1 MPQIPLP
8 KPEPKPLDVPRTL
21 ERALQLHHQGR
32 FAEAEGLYAAIL
44 AARPD
49 HFDALQMLG
58 LIKLRHGEPAAALR
72 LMASAM
78 QARPNSPQ
86 VLLNHGLVLNALQRH
101 EEALASFD
109 RALKYKRKYAE
120 ALNNRGSVLTTLGR
134 PEDALDSFRQALAA
148 KPDYA
153 EAHYNLGNALRRLDR
168 HADALASFD
177 RAIALRPNYAKAH
190 CNRGTVFDRLE
201 RNAEALECYDRA
213 IALQPDFSEA
223 LLNRANALRRL
234 ARHDEA
240 LQSLD
245 RLVALQ
251 PGYAEAH
258 YSRGVLLGD
267 FNRCAEAAACYD
279 RAVELK
285 PDYSEARWA
294 SCIAVL
300 PILYESEA
308 EIEAQRAEY
317 ARRLHAHATAIEQG
331 RAPGDNSKGIGR
343 AQPFFLAY
351 QGRNDRDLQHR
362 YGTLACR
369 LLAERH
375 GPADMAPRP
384 QPGEPIRVGIVSGF
398 FFQHSVWKVAIRGW
412 VTQLDR
418 ERFQLFGYYTGSA
431 QDAETAIARDRCHR
445 FIQGPRSVASW
456 REAILTDRPHVLL
469 YPEIGMNQETAEL
482 AAQRLAPVQCSSLG
496 HPQTSGFPTIDHFLT
511 GALIEPPGADRHYC
525 ERLVRLPNIA
535 FHYEPLDLPPTTV
548 TRAELGLRTTA
559 TAYWCPQ
566 SLFKYLPQ
574 HDDVFPR
581 IAREVE
587 DCQFAFI
594 RHSSRAVMQV
604 LQRRLDRA
612 FTAHG
617 LKAGDH
623 CVFLAPMEVAKF
635 AAASAQCDAMLDSL
649 EWSGGNTT
657 LEALARDLPV
667 VTFEGAL
674 MRGRVSAGI
683 LRMMDMPETI
693 AATVDDYVA
702 LAVRMAKDSRWRS
715 EIRERVARDRGRL
728 YRDPACIAALETFLA
743 RAVAVSGAP
752 TA

>member
-1 MPQIPLP
+1 MPQMPLP
-8 KPEPKPLDVPRTL
+8 KPQPLDVPRTL

-32 FAEAEGLYAAIL
+32 FAEADGLYTAIL
-44 AARPD
+44 AVRPD

-58 LIKLRHGEPAAALR
+58 LIKLRRGEPAAALK

-78 QARPNSPQ
+78 QRRPNSPQ
-86 VLLNHGLVLNALQRH
+86 VLLNHGLVLNALERH

-120 ALNNRGSVLTTLGR
+120 ALNNHGSVLTTLGR
-134 PEDALDSFRQALAA
+134 PDDALDSFRQALAA

-168 HADALASFD
+168 HVDALASFD

-190 CNRGTVFDRLE
+190 CNRGSVFDRLE
-201 RNAEALECYDRA
+201 RYAEALECYDRA
-213 IALQPDFSEA
+213 ISLQPDFPEA
-223 LLNRANALRRL
+223 LINRANALRQL

-240 LQSLD
+240 LQGLD
-245 RLVALQ
+245 RLLAFK

-258 YSRGVLLGD
+258 YSRGILLAD
-267 FNRCAEAAACYD
+267 LNRCAEAAASYD

-294 SCIAVL
+294 SCMAVL
-300 PILYESEA
+300 PILYEREA
-308 EIEAQRAEY
+308 EIEIQRTEY
-317 ARRLHAHATAIEQG
+317 ARRLHAHAAAIEEG
-331 RAPGDNSKGIGR
+331 RAPGDNSKGIGKT
-343 AQPFFLAY
+343 QPFFLAY
-351 QGRNDRDLQHR
+351 QGRNDRDLQRR
-362 YGTLACR
+362 YGTLASR
-369 LLAERH
+369 LLAERY
-375 GPADMAPRP
+375 GPADMPPPP

-418 ERFQLFGYYTGSA
+418 DRFQLFGYHTSSK
-431 QDAETAIARDRCHR
+431 QDAETAVARDHCHR
-445 FIQGPRSVASW
+445 FVQGPRSVESW
-456 REAILTDRPHVLL
+456 RQAILADRPHVLL
-469 YPEIGMNQETAEL
+469 HPEIGMNQESAEL
-482 AAQRLAPVQCSSLG
+482 AAQRLAPVQCSSIG
-496 HPQTSGFPTIDHFLT
+496 HPQTSGFPTIDHFLS
-511 GALIEPPGADRHYC
+511 GELIEPPGADEHYC

-535 FHYEPLDLPPTTV
+535 FHYEPLDLPPATV
-548 TRAELGLRTTA
+548 TRAELGLRSTA
-559 TAYWCPQ
+559 TAYWCAQ

-574 HDDVFPR
+574 HDEVFPR
-581 IAREVE
+581 IAREVA

-594 RHSSRAVMQV
+594 RHSSRAVMEV
-604 LQRRLDRA
+604 LLRRLDRA
-612 FTAHG
+612 FAAHG

-623 CVFLAPMEVAKF
+623 CVFLAPMGMAKF
-635 AAASAQCDAMLDSL
+635 SAASAQCDAMLDSL

-657 LEALARDLPV
+657 LEALAQNLPV

-683 LRMMDMPETI
+683 LRMMGMPETV
-693 AATVDDYVA
+693 AATIDDYVA
-702 LAVRMAKDSRWRS
+702 LAVRMAKDPAWRS
-715 EIRERVARDRGRL
+715 EIKERVARDRGRL
-728 YRDPACIAALETFLA
+728 YRDRTCIAALENFLA
-743 RAVAVSGAP
+743 RAVGGSGAL